1 MIMPGRAFG
10 EYQMR
15 ATVEEVQDVQLE
27 KMPLKMLRLSFPFN
41 DRPPLQLP
49 VYASA
54 MVLGEYQ
61 PKAGE
66 DVDLYVWLQG
76 RVIDFDPQE
85 DA

>member
-1 MIMPGRAFG
+1 
-10 EYQMR
+10 MR
-15 ATVEEVQDVQLE
+15 LNT
-27 KMPLKMLRLSFPFN
+27 MPLKLLRLSFPFHE
-41 DRPPLQLP
+41 RPPLSLP

-85 DA
+85 EA